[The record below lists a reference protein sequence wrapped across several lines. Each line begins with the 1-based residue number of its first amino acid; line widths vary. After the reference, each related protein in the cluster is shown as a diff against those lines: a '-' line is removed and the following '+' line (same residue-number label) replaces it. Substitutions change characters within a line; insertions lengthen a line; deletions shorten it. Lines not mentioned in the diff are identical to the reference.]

1 MSKLQYKKAIPIG
14 DALKAWLKAYHLTT
28 GLNTQRVFDAW
39 DQASGAAAY
48 TVSRFYRDGI
58 LYITLNSSV
67 IRGQLNIQRQFLLEK
82 INSILAGDKLFS
94 EDDKLAGYVKEIRL
108 K

>member
-1 MSKLQYKKAIPIG
+1 MSKIERKTAQPVG
-14 DALKAWLKAYHLTT
+14 DALRAYLKAYHLTP
-28 GLNTQRVFDAW
+28 GLNTQRVFAAW

-48 TVSRFYRDGI
+48 TIRRWYRDGI

-82 INSILAGDKLFS
+82 INAILAGDELFS
-94 EDDKLAGYVKEIRL
+94 QDEPMVGYVKELRL

>member
-1 MSKLQYKKAIPIG
+1 MFGFPS
-14 DALKAWLKAYHLTT
+14 WL
-28 GLNTQRVFDAW
+28 RF
-39 DQASGAAAY
+39 
-48 TVSRFYRDGI
+48 RFYRDGI

>member
-1 MSKLQYKKAIPIG
+1 MSKIERKTAQPVG
-14 DALKAWLKAYHLTT
+14 DALRAYLKAYHLTP
-28 GLNTQRVFDAW
+28 GLNTQRVFAAW

-48 TVSRFYRDGI
+48 TIRRWYLDGI

-82 INSILAGDKLFS
+82 INAILAGDELFS
-94 EDDKLAGYVKEIRL
+94 QDEPLAGYVKELRL

>member
-1 MSKLQYKKAIPIG
+1 MSKIERKTAQPVG
-14 DALKAWLKAYHLTT
+14 DALRAYLKAYHLTP
-28 GLNTQRVFDAW
+28 GLNTQRVFAAW

-48 TVSRFYRDGI
+48 TIRRWYHDGI

-82 INSILAGDKLFS
+82 INAILAGDELFS
-94 EDDKLAGYVKEIRL
+94 QDEPLVGYVKELRL

>member
-1 MSKLQYKKAIPIG
+1 MSKIERKTAQPVG
-14 DALKAWLKAYHLTT
+14 DALRAYLKAYHLTP
-28 GLNTQRVFDAW
+28 GLNTQRVFAAW

-48 TVSRFYRDGI
+48 TIRRWYRDGI

-82 INSILAGDKLFS
+82 INAILAGDELFS
-94 EDDKLAGYVKEIRL
+94 QDEPLAGYVKELRL

>member
-1 MSKLQYKKAIPIG
+1 MSKIERKTAQPVG
-14 DALKAWLKAYHLTT
+14 DALRAYLKAYHLTP
-28 GLNTQRVFDAW
+28 GLNTQRVFAAW

-48 TVSRFYRDGI
+48 TIRRWYRDGI

-82 INSILAGDKLFS
+82 INEILAGDELFIQD
-94 EDDKLAGYVKEIRL
+94 EPLVGYVKELRL